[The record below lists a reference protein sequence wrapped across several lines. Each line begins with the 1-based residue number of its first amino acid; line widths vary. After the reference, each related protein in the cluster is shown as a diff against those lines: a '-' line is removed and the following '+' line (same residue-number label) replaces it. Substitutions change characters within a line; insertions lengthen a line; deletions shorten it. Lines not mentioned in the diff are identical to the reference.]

1 MNDKDF
7 VEGLKEQIAKSP
19 EKFPFIAPMWEITI
33 ASSAELKVA
42 KYARHQT
49 KSHITR
55 PFYKPIS
62 KIVDI
67 GKMDENEK

>member
-1 MNDKDF
+1 MNEKDF
-7 VEGLKEQIAKSP
+7 VEKIKEQIAQSP
-19 EKFPFIAPMWEITI
+19 EKFPFIAPKWEINI
-33 ASSAELKVA
+33 SSTMELKVA
-42 KYARHQT
+42 NYSRHQT

-67 GKMDENEK
+67 EKMDENEK